1 MASLDKKIEAYMER
15 SVDFLKEVTL
25 QDDGKGAYIA
35 EWNIK
40 DKAKPTDDQ
49 LKAVESD
56 ADKLEKNATVIDN
69 RKAEYGTVEQQ
80 LEYITEN
87 GLTKWQEN
95 VTAIKKKNNREL
107 EKNKKKFKSV
117 ISKIRN
123 KSKKLLDTKDNELH
137 SLLF

>member
-1 MASLDKKIEAYMER
+1 MASLDKKIEAYMGR
-15 SVDFLKEVTL
+15 TVDFLTEVTL

-40 DKAKPTDDQ
+40 DKAKPTDSQ
-49 LKAVESD
+49 LKAKESD
-56 ADKLEKNATVIDN
+56 ADKLEKNATAIDN

-95 VTAIKKKNNREL
+95 VAAIKKKYPKE
-107 EKNKKKFKSV
+107 
-117 ISKIRN
+117 
-123 KSKKLLDTKDNELH
+123 
-137 SLLF
+137 

>member
-1 MASLDKKIEAYMER
+1 MANLDKKIEAYMGR
-15 SVDFLKEVTL
+15 SVTCLSEVTL

-95 VTAIKKKNNREL
+95 VTAIKKKYPKE
-107 EKNKKKFKSV
+107 
-117 ISKIRN
+117 
-123 KSKKLLDTKDNELH
+123 
-137 SLLF
+137 

>member
-1 MASLDKKIEAYMER
+1 MAGLDKKIEAYMGR
-15 SVDFLKEVTL
+15 SVDFLTEVTL

-49 LKAVESD
+49 LKAKESD

-69 RKAEYGTVEQQ
+69 RKTEYGTVEQQ

-95 VTAIKKKNNREL
+95 VTAIKKKYPKE
-107 EKNKKKFKSV
+107 
-117 ISKIRN
+117 
-123 KSKKLLDTKDNELH
+123 
-137 SLLF
+137 

>member
-1 MASLDKKIEAYMER
+1 MASLDKKIEAYMGR
-15 SVDFLKEVTL
+15 TVDFLTEVTL

-40 DKAKPTDDQ
+40 DKTKPTDDQ
-49 LKAVESD
+49 LKAKESD

-69 RKAEYGTVEQQ
+69 RKTEYGTVEQQ

-95 VTAIKKKNNREL
+95 VTAIKKKYPKE
-107 EKNKKKFKSV
+107 
-117 ISKIRN
+117 
-123 KSKKLLDTKDNELH
+123 
-137 SLLF
+137 

>member
-15 SVDFLKEVTL
+15 SVDFLTEVTF

-40 DKAKPTDDQ
+40 DKAKPTDSQ
-49 LKAVESD
+49 LKAKESD
-56 ADKLEKNATVIDN
+56 ADKLEKNATAIDN

-95 VTAIKKKNNREL
+95 VTAIKKKYPKE
-107 EKNKKKFKSV
+107 
-117 ISKIRN
+117 
-123 KSKKLLDTKDNELH
+123 
-137 SLLF
+137 

>member
-1 MASLDKKIEAYMER
+1 MASLTKQIEAYMGKT
-15 SVDFLKEVTL
+15 VDFTTDVIV

-40 DKAKPTDDQ
+40 DKAKPTDSQ
-49 LKAVESD
+49 LKAKESD
-56 ADKLEKNATVIDN
+56 ADKLEKNAIAIDK

-95 VTAIKKKNNREL
+95 VTAIKKKYPKE
-107 EKNKKKFKSV
+107 
-117 ISKIRN
+117 
-123 KSKKLLDTKDNELH
+123 
-137 SLLF
+137 

>member
-1 MASLDKKIEAYMER
+1 MASLTKQIEAYMGK
-15 SVDFLKEVTL
+15 SVDFTTDVIV

-40 DKAKPTDDQ
+40 DKAKPTDAQ
-49 LKAVESD
+49 LKAKESD
-56 ADKLEKNATVIDN
+56 ADNLEKNAIVIDN

-95 VTAIKKKNNREL
+95 VTAIKKKYPKE
-107 EKNKKKFKSV
+107 
-117 ISKIRN
+117 
-123 KSKKLLDTKDNELH
+123 
-137 SLLF
+137 

>member
-1 MASLDKKIEAYMER
+1 MASLDKKIEAYMGR
-15 SVDFLKEVTL
+15 SVDFLTEVTL

-49 LKAVESD
+49 LKAKESD
-56 ADKLEKNATVIDN
+56 ADKLEKNATAIDN

-95 VTAIKKKNNREL
+95 VTAIKDKYPKE
-107 EKNKKKFKSV
+107 
-117 ISKIRN
+117 
-123 KSKKLLDTKDNELH
+123 
-137 SLLF
+137 

>member
-1 MASLDKKIEAYMER
+1 MENLYYKVISYLGR
-15 SVDFLKEVTL
+15 TPNFPSEVKL
-25 QDDGKGAYIA
+25 QNDTGTDYIA

-49 LKAVESD
+49 LKAKESD
-56 ADKLEKNATVIDN
+56 EDKLEKNAIVIDN

-95 VTAIKKKNNREL
+95 VTAIKKKYPKE
-107 EKNKKKFKSV
+107 
-117 ISKIRN
+117 
-123 KSKKLLDTKDNELH
+123 
-137 SLLF
+137 

>member
-1 MASLDKKIEAYMER
+1 MASLDKKIEAYMGR

-40 DKAKPTDDQ
+40 DKAKPTDDE
-49 LKAVESD
+49 LKAKESD
-56 ADKLEKNATVIDN
+56 ADKLEKNAIVIDK
-69 RKAEYGTVEQQ
+69 RIAEYGTVAKQ

-95 VTAIKKKNNREL
+95 VTAIKKKYPKE
-107 EKNKKKFKSV
+107 
-117 ISKIRN
+117 
-123 KSKKLLDTKDNELH
+123 
-137 SLLF
+137 

>member
-1 MASLDKKIEAYMER
+1 MASLDKKIEAYMGR
-15 SVDFLKEVTL
+15 SVDFMKEVTL

-40 DKAKPTDDQ
+40 DKTKPTDDE
-49 LKAVESD
+49 LKAKESD
-56 ADKLEKNATVIDN
+56 ADKLEKNAIVIDN

-95 VTAIKKKNNREL
+95 VTAIKKKYPKE
-107 EKNKKKFKSV
+107 
-117 ISKIRN
+117 
-123 KSKKLLDTKDNELH
+123 
-137 SLLF
+137 

>member
-1 MASLDKKIEAYMER
+1 MGR
-15 SVDFLKEVTL
+15 SVDFLTEVTL

-40 DKAKPTDDQ
+40 DKAKPTDSQ
-49 LKAVESD
+49 LKAKESD
-56 ADKLEKNATVIDN
+56 ADKLEKNAIAIDK

-95 VTAIKKKNNREL
+95 VTAIKKKYPKE
-107 EKNKKKFKSV
+107 
-117 ISKIRN
+117 
-123 KSKKLLDTKDNELH
+123 
-137 SLLF
+137 

>member
-1 MASLDKKIEAYMER
+1 MASLDKKIEAYMGR
-15 SVDFLKEVTL
+15 SVDFLTEVTL

-40 DKAKPTDDQ
+40 DKAKPTDVQ

-56 ADKLEKNATVIDN
+56 ADKLEKNATAVNN

-95 VTAIKKKNNREL
+95 VTAIKKKYPKE
-107 EKNKKKFKSV
+107 
-117 ISKIRN
+117 
-123 KSKKLLDTKDNELH
+123 
-137 SLLF
+137 

>member
-1 MASLDKKIEAYMER
+1 MVSLDKKIEAYMGR

-56 ADKLEKNATVIDN
+56 ADKLEKNAIVIDN
-69 RKAEYGTVEQQ
+69 RRAEYGTVEQQ

-87 GLTKWQEN
+87 GIDKWKEK
-95 VTAIKKKNNREL
+95 VDAIKKKYPKE
-107 EKNKKKFKSV
+107 S
-117 ISKIRN
+117 
-123 KSKKLLDTKDNELH
+123 
-137 SLLF
+137 

>member
-1 MASLDKKIEAYMER
+1 MASLTKKIEAYMGR
-15 SVDFLKEVTL
+15 TVDFMTEVTL

-40 DKAKPTDDQ
+40 DKAKPTDDE
-49 LKAVESD
+49 LKAKESD

-95 VTAIKKKNNREL
+95 VTAIKKKYPKE
-107 EKNKKKFKSV
+107 
-117 ISKIRN
+117 
-123 KSKKLLDTKDNELH
+123 
-137 SLLF
+137 

>member
-1 MASLDKKIEAYMER
+1 MASLDKKIEAYMGR
-15 SVDFLKEVTL
+15 TVDFMTEVTL

-49 LKAVESD
+49 LKTKESD
-56 ADKLEKNATVIDN
+56 ADKLEKNATAIDN

-95 VTAIKKKNNREL
+95 VTAIKKKYPKE
-107 EKNKKKFKSV
+107 
-117 ISKIRN
+117 
-123 KSKKLLDTKDNELH
+123 
-137 SLLF
+137 